1 MVSEGIDV
9 QVLVRAMYDFHS
21 EDPTNLTF
29 QRDDVIQVLAQLD
42 SGWWAGLIDGRQGW
56 FPSNYVE
63 VLDENDLESDD
74 GDEYVEGDDLDSG
87 DDLWLPQTT
96 PDGQVFY
103 YNQRTQESSWTIP
116 EQDAQASENDTT
128 ETASHSRAGKYLLF
142 FEGVFISWLFLSNY
156 FAGIEAAPTQH
167 EEYFRKQNKHQ
178 HWSARQSTSNGN
190 GWYNS
195 EAEDD
200 ETDNGPDSFSK
211 QGDIDNRSE
220 ISQTNDTSN
229 NDIDNANNTEEH
241 GNENKSLAAVR
252 KPSGAP
258 GAQESVNGL
267 PPLPL
272 LPNPFDPEPSWES
285 LAEHTAAA
293 VQNLLNSADNGYK
306 PYYLIQSSI
315 VVEAI
320 RVMLY
325 ASGTVDKDA
334 AIMRQHRGLKM
345 HHRQIMAALSKL
357 VLSAKMASG
366 VWTAPD
372 AVIKLQADAR
382 EVGTAAQN
390 YVTTAIAANI
400 EVHQVDARLVTN
412 VKSPLGTNNVTPQS
426 LQKALSN
433 GSLKAEPPIQASSER
448 KVFGSQMSTQSIL
461 SQLDYYSKGAS
472 KAVNTLTM
480 QIEKLIDNPQPSS
493 KSSQTNGAAAS
504 LPVMNSAQSAQLVTQ
519 ARQTITQ
526 LGSLLS
532 LVTEFSSTALSEQPN
547 IPDRCFSDV
556 KVAKQ
561 VLHSGTASLVMAIQS
576 ATDLLAVGQTL
587 ELALSMT
594 LSTGKAAESLVQAT
608 RILVQEKETADTNQP
623 ISTTSTHPD
632 NYSNGTLASS
642 NSESAYDHDND
653 SDIEPDLK
661 PRSTNGRP
669 PQGMVVQ
676 RNRSDSQPSVLSGHH
691 SSAGQQTPGGTEY
704 SGRGTQAGYP
714 FPTGDPSGGS
724 EGRTNGGNYANN
736 SAPGRYDNRG
746 EKVKKLLGD
755 EAPIRTTTQQW
766 FLDYDYQTD
775 DLVLNGDGQVKGG
788 TLPALIERL
797 TLHDGFDAT
806 FVATF
811 LLTYRSFT
819 NTKELFTLLF
829 QRFTIQPPMGLDA
842 KELEVWTEKKL
853 TPIRL
858 RVFNIMKSWL
868 ENFYL
873 EDEEDDREALAMIKD
888 FSESPAMMETMRFA
902 ALQLAKTVEKR
913 QASDSS
919 FRKLVL
925 NLTTQAPQPITPRNL
940 KKIKFLELDP
950 LEFARQLTVMEA
962 SVYNKI
968 RPVECLN
975 KCWSSE
981 DPDLAAKAVNIKKM
995 IETSNLY
1002 ANWINELVLSEKE
1015 LKKRVLVIRHLVAIA
1030 ERLRQLNNFSMLSS
1044 TVAALLQSPVHR
1056 LKRTWEQVPAK
1067 TMTTFMELQ
1076 QLMSLNKNWAVYREE
1091 LHTANPPCVPFVG
1104 MYLTDLVMI
1113 YDGNKDAM
1121 KQSNHLINFN
1131 KRIKTAEVI
1140 REIQQYQ
1147 SVPYCLTTV
1156 PEIQQYIRRGMDG
1169 SKHVQELHDMSLA
1182 LEPRERGD
1190 EKIARMMAESGML

>member
-74 GDEYVEGDDLDSG
+74 GDEYVEGDDLDSA

-128 ETASHSRAGKYLLF
+128 ETASHSRAGKY
-142 FEGVFISWLFLSNY
+142 
-156 FAGIEAAPTQH
+156 
-167 EEYFRKQNKHQ
+167 
-178 HWSARQSTSNGN
+178 WSARQSTSNGN

-211 QGDIDNRSE
+211 QGDTDNRSE
-220 ISQTNDTSN
+220 ISQANDNN
-229 NDIDNANNTEEH
+229 NDADNAINTDEH
-241 GNENKSLAAVR
+241 GSENKSLAAVR

-258 GAQESVNGL
+258 GAQESVDGL

-293 VQNLLNSADNGYK
+293 VQNLLNSADDGYK

-334 AIMRQHRGLKM
+334 VIMRQHRGLKM

-390 YVTTAIAANI
+390 YVSTAIAANI

-412 VKSPLGTNNVTPQS
+412 VKSPLGTNTVTPQS

-461 SQLDYYSKGAS
+461 SQLDYYSKSAT
-472 KAVNTLTM
+472 KAVNNLAM
-480 QIEKLIDNPQPSS
+480 QIEKLIDGPQPSS
-493 KSSQTNGAAAS
+493 KTSQTNGASTS
-504 LPVMNSAQSAQLVTQ
+504 LPVMNSTQSAQLVTQ

-532 LVTEFSSTALSEQPN
+532 LVTEFSSTALTEQPN
-547 IPDRCFSDV
+547 IPDRYFSDV

-561 VLHSGTASLVMAIQS
+561 VLHGGTASLVMAIQS

-587 ELALSMT
+587 ELALSST
-594 LSTGKAAESLVQAT
+594 LSTGKAVESLVQAT
-608 RILVQEKETADTNQP
+608 RVLVQEKETSDTNQP
-623 ISTTSTHPD
+623 INTSSTHPD
-632 NYSNGTLASS
+632 NYSNGTLVSS
-642 NSESAYDHDND
+642 SSESAYNHDND

-661 PRSTNGRP
+661 PRSANGRP

-714 FPTGDPSGGS
+714 FPTGDPSAGAD
-724 EGRTNGGNYANN
+724 GRTNGGNYANN
-736 SAPGRYDNRG
+736 NAPGRYDTRG

-755 EAPIRTTTQQW
+755 EAPVRATTQQW

-829 QRFTIQPPMGLDA
+829 QRFTIQSPMGLDA
-842 KELEVWTEKKL
+842 EELEIWMEKKL

-873 EDEEDDREALAMIKD
+873 EDEEDDREALTMIKN

-950 LEFARQLTVMEA
+950 LEFARQLTIMEA
-962 SVYNKI
+962 TVYNKI

-981 DPDLAAKAVNIKKM
+981 DPELAAKAVNIKKM

-1067 TMTTFMELQ
+1067 SMTTFMELQ

-1147 SVPYCLTTV
+1147 SVPYCLTAV

-1169 SKHVQELHDMSLA
+1169 SKHVQDLHDMSLA

>member
-63 VLDENDLESDD
+63 VLDENDLDSEE
-74 GDEYVEGDDLDSG
+74 GDEYVEGDDLDSA

-116 EQDAQASENDTT
+116 EQDAQTSENDTT
-128 ETASHSRAGKYLLF
+128 ETASHSRAGKF
-142 FEGVFISWLFLSNY
+142 D
-156 FAGIEAAPTQH
+156 
-167 EEYFRKQNKHQ
+167 
-178 HWSARQSTSNGN
+178 WSARQSTSNGN

-211 QGDIDNRSE
+211 QGDTDNRSE
-220 ISQTNDTSN
+220 LSQPND
-229 NDIDNANNTEEH
+229 ANNNEAEHVNHSEEH
-241 GNENKSLAAVR
+241 GGENKSLAAVR

-258 GAQESVNGL
+258 GAQPDAVDGL

-366 VWTAPD
+366 VWTASD

-390 YVTTAIAANI
+390 YVSTAIAANI

-412 VKSPLGTNNVTPQS
+412 VKSPLGANTVTPQS

-433 GSLKAEPPIQASSER
+433 GSLKAEPPIQTTSER

-461 SQLDYYSKGAS
+461 SQLDYYSKSAS
-472 KAVNTLTM
+472 KAVNTLAM
-480 QIEKLIDNPQPSS
+480 QIEKLIDNPRLVGKNSQP
-493 KSSQTNGAAAS
+493 NGASAAQ
-504 LPVMNSAQSAQLVTQ
+504 PVMNATQSAQLVTQ

-532 LVTEFSSTALSEQPN
+532 LVTEFSSTALTEQPS
-547 IPDRCFSDV
+547 IPDRYFSDV

-561 VLHSGTASLVMAIQS
+561 VLHGGTASLVMAIQS

-587 ELALSMT
+587 ELALSTT

-608 RILVQEKETADTNQP
+608 RVLVQEKETADTSQP
-623 ISTTSTHPD
+623 TNTNTHSD
-632 NYSNGTLASS
+632 SYSNGTLVTS
-642 NSESAYDHDND
+642 NSGSAYDHDND
-653 SDIEPDLK
+653 SDIEPDAK
-661 PRSTNGRP
+661 PRSTGGRP

-691 SSAGQQTPGGTEY
+691 SSTGQQTPGSTEY
-704 SGRGTQAGYP
+704 SGRSTQAGYP
-714 FPTGDPSGGS
+714 FPTGDPSVD
-724 EGRTNGGNYANN
+724 GRANGGNFANSN
-736 SAPGRYDNRG
+736 SPGRFDNRG

-755 EAPIRTTTQQW
+755 EAPVRAATQQW

-819 NTKELFTLLF
+819 NTKELFSLLF
-829 QRFTIQPPMGLDA
+829 QRFTIQPPLGLNA
-842 KELEVWTEKKL
+842 EELEIWTEKKL

-868 ENFYL
+868 ENYYL
-873 EDEEDDREALAMIKD
+873 EDEEDDREALTMIKV

-940 KKIKFLELDP
+940 KRIKFLELDP
-950 LEFARQLTVMEA
+950 LEFARQLTIMEA
-962 SVYNKI
+962 AVYNKI

-975 KCWSSE
+975 KAWSSE
-981 DPDLAAKAVNIKKM
+981 DPVLAAKAVNIKKM

-1015 LKKRVLVIRHLVAIA
+1015 LKKRVLVIRHLVTIA
-1030 ERLRQLNNFSMLSS
+1030 ERLRQMNDFSMLSN

-1067 TMTTFMELQ
+1067 TMSTFMELQ
-1076 QLMSLNKNWAVYREE
+1076 QLMSVNKNWVDYREE
-1091 LHTANPPCVPFVG
+1091 LHSANPPCVPFVG

-1169 SKHVQELHDMSLA
+1169 AKHVQDLHEMSLA

>member
-1 MVSEGIDV
+1 MVSEENDML
-9 QVLVRAMYDFHS
+9 VLVRAMYDFHS

-29 QRDDVIQVLAQLD
+29 LRGDVIQVLAQLD
-42 SGWWAGLIDGRQGW
+42 SGWWAGLIDDRQGW

-63 VLDENDLESDD
+63 ILDENDLDSEE
-74 GDEYVEGDDLDSG
+74 GDEFVGGDDLDSA

-116 EQDAQASENDTT
+116 EPDTQVSENDTID
-128 ETASHSRAGKYLLF
+128 TASHSRAGKWR
-142 FEGVFISWLFLSNY
+142 SD
-156 FAGIEAAPTQH
+156 
-167 EEYFRKQNKHQ
+167 
-178 HWSARQSTSNGN
+178 WSARQSTSNGN

-195 EAEDD
+195 EAEDE
-200 ETDNGPDSFSK
+200 ETDIGPDSASK
-211 QGDIDNRSE
+211 QDDTDNRSE
-220 ISQTNDTSN
+220 LSQINDTNNRDNDNNNN
-229 NDIDNANNTEEH
+229 NDDY
-241 GNENKSLAAVR
+241 GNESKQSLAAIR

-258 GAQESVNGL
+258 GAQQESVYGL

-272 LPNPFDPEPSWES
+272 LPNPFDPEPTWES

-293 VQNLLNSADNGYK
+293 VQNLLQSTKNGYK

-334 AIMRQHRGLKM
+334 AIMRQHRSLKM

-366 VWTAPD
+366 VWTASD
-372 AVIKLQADAR
+372 AIVRLQADAR
-382 EVGTAAQN
+382 EVGTAARN
-390 YVTTAIAANI
+390 YVNTAIAANI

-412 VKSPLGTNNVTPQS
+412 VRSPLGVNIATPQT
-426 LQKALSN
+426 LQKILSN
-433 GSLKAEPPIQASSER
+433 GSLKAEPPILASSER
-448 KVFGSQMSTQSIL
+448 KVFGAQMSTQSIL
-461 SQLDYYSKGAS
+461 SQLDYYSKSAS
-472 KAVNTLTM
+472 KAVNALAM
-480 QIEKLIDNPQPSS
+480 QIEKLIDHPRTSGNVNLNNGTLPSQS
-493 KSSQTNGAAAS
+493 
-504 LPVMNSAQSAQLVTQ
+504 VMNSAQSAQLVTQ

-547 IPDRCFSDV
+547 IPDKYFSDV

-561 VLHSGTASLVMAIQS
+561 VLHGGTASLVMTIQS
-576 ATDLLAVGQTL
+576 ATDHLAVSQTL
-587 ELALSMT
+587 ELALSTT
-594 LSTGKAAESLVQAT
+594 LSTGKAAENLVQAA
-608 RILVQEKETADTNQP
+608 RVLIQEKETADTKQP
-623 ISTTSTHPD
+623 ISHSTH
-632 NYSNGTLASS
+632 SNNHSNTTLV
-642 NSESAYDHDND
+642 NNTNESAYDHDND
-653 SDIEPDLK
+653 SDIEPELK
-661 PRSTNGRP
+661 PRRP
-669 PQGMVVQ
+669 AQTATVQ
-676 RNRSDSQPSVLSGHH
+676 HDRSDSQPSVLSSHH
-691 SSAGQQTPGGTEY
+691 SSTGQQTPGNTEY

-714 FPTGDPSGGS
+714 FPTGDQSGGADN
-724 EGRTNGGNYANN
+724 RANGSNFASNN
-736 SAPGRYDNRG
+736 SPNRLDLRG

-755 EAPIRTTTQQW
+755 EAPIRASTQQW
-766 FLDYDYQTD
+766 FLDYDYPPD
-775 DLVLNGDGQVKGG
+775 DLVLNADGQVKGG
-788 TLPALIERL
+788 TLTALIERL
-797 TLHDGFDAT
+797 TLHDGLDAT

-819 NTKELFTLLF
+819 NTRELFTLLF
-829 QRFTIQPPMGLDA
+829 QRFTIQPPMGLDSE
-842 KELEVWTEKKL
+842 ELEMWTEKKL

-868 ENFYL
+868 ENYYL
-873 EDEEDDREALAMIKD
+873 EDEEDDKEALAMIKD

-902 ALQLAKTVEKR
+902 AVQLAKIVEKR

-950 LEFARQLTVMEA
+950 LEFARQLTIMEA

-968 RPVECLN
+968 RPVECLD
-975 KCWSSE
+975 KCWASE
-981 DPDLAAKAVNIKKM
+981 DPALAAKAVNIKKM

-1002 ANWINELVLSEKE
+1002 ANWVNELVLSEKE
-1015 LKKRVLVIRHLVAIA
+1015 LKKRVLVIRQLVAMA
-1030 ERLRQLNNFSMLSS
+1030 ERLRQLNNFSMLSN

-1076 QLMSLNKNWAVYREE
+1076 QLMNVAKNWAEYRSE
-1091 LHTANPPCVPFVG
+1091 LHSANPPCVPFLG

-1113 YDGNKDAM
+1113 NDGNKDEL
-1121 KQSNHLINFN
+1121 KQSSHLINFN

-1147 SVPYCLTTV
+1147 SVPYCLTAV
-1156 PEIQQYIRRGMDG
+1156 LEIQQYIRRGLD
-1169 SKHVQELHDMSLA
+1169 SAKNVQDLHEMSLL